1 MRIGTRITL
10 ITTALVMTA
19 LVLYGYVSVRIRR
32 AELRADLERQS
43 QSVAMVLQV
52 SLEAALREGLFEDV
66 RRLVRRIE
74 QAERPIG
81 IAYVEFEDDGD
92 DADDEDAAAA
102 PPTDGDNA
110 SAPAD
115 EGAIA
120 SPSAPDTAP
129 DPDEEETVYRPPP
142 PDAARDARIRRVRI
156 DGSPYG
162 KHMEEGGRLVYAYT
176 VPLRDEQGRVVA
188 AIDLTRDESD
198 AQAALATTQRNVAT
212 TVVILAL
219 GLALLVWLTTR
230 RTITHPLA
238 RLVEGIDEVS
248 RGDLTRA
255 ILRER
260 DDEIGELGE
269 RFTRMTANLRE
280 ARRET
285 ERSVEARLSLET
297 RLRQSEK
304 LATIGLLAA
313 SIAHE
318 VGTPLGVI
326 GGRARTMEKKAA
338 DPQEVAKNAGI
349 IAAQTARITRIIQQL
364 LDFARQKP
372 SVREPVDLALV
383 VRSTLEF
390 LDPQLVAAG
399 VEVRALPFVREGD
412 DEGSEGE
419 LDAPCSP
426 VVLADA
432 DEAQQVGINLVMNA
446 MQAMPS
452 GGVIELGLCG
462 LLRRKPGL
470 DRAPPGRYVVL
481 SVADQ
486 GPGIADEDRE
496 RIFEPFYST
505 KHAGGGT
512 GLGLAVSLGIVKEH
526 DGWIEIDGAPGGGTV
541 FRVFLPA
548 AE

>member
-10 ITTALVMTA
+10 VTTALVMTA
-19 LVLYGYVSVRIRR
+19 LVLYGYASVRIRR

-66 RRLVRRIE
+66 RRLVWRIE

-81 IAYVEFEDDGD
+81 IAYVELDGD
-92 DADDEDAAAA
+92 PTNDTPGDPNDTTAPAPSRADDASATTPTSQPGDVADDE
-102 PPTDGDNA
+102 
-110 SAPAD
+110 
-115 EGAIA
+115 AI
-120 SPSAPDTAP
+120 
-129 DPDEEETVYRPPP
+129 YRPPP
-142 PDAARDARIRRVRI
+142 PDPDRDARIRRVQI
-156 DGSPYG
+156 DGNAFG
-162 KHMEEGGRLVYAYT
+162 EHVEQAGRLVYAYT
-176 VPLRDEQGRVVA
+176 VPLRDEQDRVVA

-285 ERSVEARLSLET
+285 ERSVEARLALEA

-304 LATIGLLAA
+304 LAAIGLLAA

-372 SVREPVDLALV
+372 SVREPVDLAAV

-390 LDPQLVAAG
+390 LDPQLAAAG
-399 VEVRALPFVREGD
+399 VEVRALPFVREGG
-412 DEGSEGE
+412 DEGAAGE
-419 LDAPCSP
+419 LDAPSAP

-470 DRAPPGRYVVL
+470 DRAPPGRYVML

-486 GPGIADEDRE
+486 GSGIADEDRE

-505 KHAGGGT
+505 KHSGKHVGGGT
-512 GLGLAVSLGIVKEH
+512 GLGLAISLGLVKEH